1 MRDETHLWLMQAEED
16 LKTARITLDAD
27 RHYAA
32 AYFAQQAAEKGLKA
46 LLIERH
52 GRLPRRTHDLRELAE
67 KAGAPD
73 DWLAGLGKLSRVYLI
88 SRYPDLTPGTIPARQ
103 IDEGTGL
110 SYMQLAEQVL
120 EWVQE
125 QLKTQS

>member
-1 MRDETHLWLMQAEED
+1 MHDETLHWLQQAEED
-16 LKTARITLDAD
+16 LETARLNMGLSRFYVVAQ
-27 RHYAA
+27 
-32 AYFAQQAAEKGLKA
+32 FAQQAAEKALKA
-46 LLIERH
+46 VLIERH

-73 DWLAGLGKLSRVYLI
+73 EWLAGLGKLSRVYLI

-103 IDEGTGL
+103 IDEETGL